1 MKISNLVFLKIPI
14 LGVLFTFLITSNL
27 WATPAPLIPD
37 SGPIV
42 YWLRP
47 VLVSYTYAL
56 AIAATA
62 LLFSDGIFTKFEGK
76 NSNIARSFFLGLSG
90 VSFAA
95 AVFSLAQSLSQPL
108 SLAANL
114 NVIATYGWDVSN
126 VRALLLI
133 SLVALVSFLLLLKPN
148 LDKSGLVAFLSIISL
163 SLPTLLSHGG
173 GISTHNWAIT
183 AGFFHGIF
191 TSLWVTGLVGIGII
205 YLNKSTTEK
214 SKLTALNKFS
224 YIANISVVGL
234 AVSGV
239 VNAATRLNN
248 FNELFTSSY
257 GQIVLIKNVL
267 FALAL
272 ITALRVRSNIK
283 ANISKLLIVEI
294 SILLFIFGVSVAL
307 ASTAF
312 PRTGNAAFNL
322 IESVTGF
329 PEPPKFE
336 WSYALT
342 TFSIEPFT
350 LFIGL
355 FALITYL
362 VGYVKLI
369 SRGDNWPISRV
380 IFWSLGILIAIY
392 VTNTMLGRYAILLFS
407 AHMTVHMI
415 LAMVVPIL
423 LPLAA
428 PLTLAL
434 RVLKP
439 SNDPNLRNLREW
451 IVAIINSKYLK
462 VASHPIIAFFI
473 FAAGTW
479 ALYFSPLLTVLMRSH
494 LGHLFMDAHFVLAG
508 YLFFWLIIG
517 KDPAPRNIPDVLKLG
532 IVFAA
537 AVFHGIFGFI
547 TYSSQ
552 TSLGGGWFS
561 EIKPSWLENPF
572 TDQQLGGGI
581 AWGFGEIPTIIVL
594 LILVYQWAS
603 RDEKQAR
610 RVTEKEIDDYNDY
623 LKSLNK

>member
-1 MKISNLVFLKIPI
+1 MKISNLVFLKIPVI
-14 LGVLFTFLITSNL
+14 GVLLTLLLSSNI
-27 WATPAPLIPD
+27 WTNPAPLIPD

-47 VLVSYTYAL
+47 VLVSYSYAL
-56 AIAATA
+56 AIAAVA
-62 LLFSDGIFTKFEGK
+62 LLFSDGIFTKFEGN
-76 NSNIARSFFLGLSG
+76 NSNIARSFFLALSG
-90 VSFAA
+90 ISFAA

-133 SLVALVSFLLLLKPN
+133 SLVAFVSFLLLLKPSV
-148 LDKSGLVAFLSIISL
+148 DKSGLVAFLAIISL

-173 GISTHNWAIT
+173 GISTHTWAIA

-191 TSLWVTGLVGIGII
+191 TSLWISALVGFGII
-205 YLNKSTTEK
+205 YLNKSVTK
-214 SKLTALNKFS
+214 NYQSIALSKYQFF
-224 YIANISVVGL
+224 ANISVAGL
-234 AVSGV
+234 LISGV

-257 GQIVLIKNVL
+257 GQIIIVKNVL
-267 FALAL
+267 LILAL
-272 ITALRVRSNIK
+272 VTALRIRTRLK
-283 ANISKLLIVEI
+283 TDISRLLILEI
-294 SILLFIFGVSVAL
+294 SIILFIFGVSVAL
-307 ASTAF
+307 SSTAF

-342 TFSIEPFT
+342 TISVEPFT
-350 LFIGL
+350 LFIG
-355 FALITYL
+355 FIALITYW
-362 VGYVKLI
+362 VGYLKLI
-369 SRGDNWPISRV
+369 NRGDKWPISRV
-380 IFWSLGILIAIY
+380 IFWSLGIILAIY
-392 VTNTMLGRYAILLFS
+392 VTNTMLGRYAILMFS

-439 SNDPNLRNLREW
+439 TNDPNVRNLREW

-462 VASHPIIAFFI
+462 VTSHPIIAFFI

-561 EIKPSWLENPF
+561 EIKPSWLEN
-572 TDQQLGGGI
+572 TISDQQLGGGI

-603 RDEKQAR
+603 RDEKLAK
-610 RVTEKEIDDYNDY
+610 RVTDKEIDDYNEY
-623 LKSLNK
+623 LKSLNR

>member
-1 MKISNLVFLKIPI
+1 MKISNLVFLKIPV
-14 LGVLFTFLITSNL
+14 LGVVLTLLITSNI
-27 WATPAPLIPD
+27 WQSPAPLIPD

-47 VLVSYTYAL
+47 ILVSYTYAL
-56 AIAATA
+56 AIAAIA

-76 NSNIARSFFLGLSG
+76 NSHTAKNVFLALSG
-90 VSFAA
+90 ISFAA

-114 NVIATYGWDVSN
+114 EVISTYGWDVSN
-126 VRALLLI
+126 VRALLLV
-133 SLVALVSFLLLLKPN
+133 SLVALFSFLLLIKPS
-148 LDKSGLVAFLSIISL
+148 LDKSGLVTFISIISL

-173 GISTHNWAIT
+173 GISTHNWAIA

-191 TSLWVTGLVGIGII
+191 TSLWISGLLGIGII
-205 YLNKSTTEK
+205 YFNKLI
-214 SKLTALNKFS
+214 SKDNKLIALTKFS
-224 YIANISVVGL
+224 HIANISVIGL
-234 AVSGV
+234 FISGI
-239 VNAATRLNN
+239 VNAATRLNS
-248 FNELFTSSY
+248 FNELISSNY
-257 GQIVLIKNVL
+257 GQIILLKNVL

-272 ITALRVRSNIK
+272 ITALKIRTKIK
-283 ANISKLLIVEI
+283 SNISKLLLTEV

-322 IESVTGF
+322 IESVTGL
-329 PEPPKFE
+329 PEPQKFE

-350 LFIGL
+350 LFVGL
-355 FALITYL
+355 IALITYL
-362 VGYVKLI
+362 VGYIKLI
-369 SRGDNWPISRV
+369 KRGDKWPLSRV
-380 IFWSLGILIAIY
+380 IFWSLGILLAIY
-392 VTNTMLGRYAILLFS
+392 VTNTMLGRYAILMFS

-439 SNDPNLRNLREW
+439 SSDPDLRNLREW
-451 IVAIINSKYLK
+451 IVALINSNYLK
-462 VASHPIIAFFI
+462 IASHPIIAFFI

-561 EIKPSWLENPF
+561 EIKPSWLENPIA
-572 TDQQLGGGI
+572 DQQLGGGI

-603 RDEKQAR
+603 RDEKQAK
-610 RVTEKEIDDYNDY
+610 RVTAKEIDDYNEY
-623 LKSLNK
+623 LKSLNR

>member
-1 MKISNLVFLKIPI
+1 MKISNLVFLKIPV
-14 LGVLFTFLITSNL
+14 LGVIFTLLITSNI
-27 WATPAPLIPD
+27 WQSPAPLIPD

-47 VLVSYTYAL
+47 ILVSYTYAL
-56 AIAATA
+56 AIAAIA

-76 NSNIARSFFLGLSG
+76 NSHTAKNVFLALSG
-90 VSFAA
+90 ISFAA

-114 NVIATYGWDVSN
+114 EVISTYGWDVSN
-126 VRALLLI
+126 VRALLLV
-133 SLVALVSFLLLLKPN
+133 SLVALFSFLLLIKPS
-148 LDKSGLVAFLSIISL
+148 LDKSGLVTFISIISL

-173 GISTHNWAIT
+173 GISTHNWAIA

-191 TSLWVTGLVGIGII
+191 TSLWISGLLGIGII
-205 YLNKSTTEK
+205 YFN
-214 SKLTALNKFS
+214 KLTSKDNKLIALTKFS
-224 YIANISVVGL
+224 HIANISVIGL
-234 AVSGV
+234 FISGI
-239 VNAATRLNN
+239 VNAATRLNS
-248 FNELFTSSY
+248 FNELISSNY
-257 GQIVLIKNVL
+257 GQIILLKNVL

-272 ITALRVRSNIK
+272 ITALKIRTKIK
-283 ANISKLLIVEI
+283 SNISKLLVTEV

-322 IESVTGF
+322 IESVTGL
-329 PEPPKFE
+329 PEPQKFE

-350 LFIGL
+350 LFVGL
-355 FALITYL
+355 IALITYL
-362 VGYVKLI
+362 VGYIKLI
-369 SRGDNWPISRV
+369 KRGDKWPLSRV
-380 IFWSLGILIAIY
+380 IFWSLGILLAIY
-392 VTNTMLGRYAILLFS
+392 VTNTMLGRYAILVFS

-428 PLTLAL
+428 PLTLVL

-439 SNDPNLRNLREW
+439 SSDPDLRNLREW
-451 IVAIINSKYLK
+451 IVALINSNYLK
-462 VASHPIIAFFI
+462 IASHPIIAFFI

-561 EIKPSWLENPF
+561 EIKPNWLENPIA
-572 TDQQLGGGI
+572 DQQLGGGI

-603 RDEKQAR
+603 RDEKQAK
-610 RVTEKEIDDYNDY
+610 RVTAKEIDDYNEY
-623 LKSLNK
+623 LKSLNR

>member
-1 MKISNLVFLKIPI
+1 MKISNLVFLKIPV
-14 LGVLFTFLITSNL
+14 LGVVLTLLITSNI
-27 WATPAPLIPD
+27 WQSPAPLIPD

-47 VLVSYTYAL
+47 ILVSYTYAL
-56 AIAATA
+56 AIAAIA

-76 NSNIARSFFLGLSG
+76 NSHTAKNVFLALSG
-90 VSFAA
+90 ISFAA

-114 NVIATYGWDVSN
+114 EVISTYGWDVSN
-126 VRALLLI
+126 VRALLLV
-133 SLVALVSFLLLLKPN
+133 SLVALFSFLLLIKPS
-148 LDKSGLVAFLSIISL
+148 LDKSGLVTFISIISL

-173 GISTHNWAIT
+173 GISTHNWAIA

-191 TSLWVTGLVGIGII
+191 TSLWISGLLGIGII
-205 YLNKSTTEK
+205 YFNKLI
-214 SKLTALNKFS
+214 SKDNKLIALTKFS
-224 YIANISVVGL
+224 HIANISVIGL
-234 AVSGV
+234 FISGI
-239 VNAATRLNN
+239 VNVATRLNSL
-248 FNELFTSSY
+248 NELISSNY
-257 GQIVLIKNVL
+257 GQIILLKNVL

-272 ITALRVRSNIK
+272 ITALKIRTKIK
-283 ANISKLLIVEI
+283 SNISKLLVTEV

-322 IESVTGF
+322 IESVTGL
-329 PEPPKFE
+329 PEPQKFE

-350 LFIGL
+350 LFVGL
-355 FALITYL
+355 IALITYL
-362 VGYVKLI
+362 VGYIKLI
-369 SRGDNWPISRV
+369 KRGDKWPLSRV
-380 IFWSLGILIAIY
+380 IFWSLGILLAIY
-392 VTNTMLGRYAILLFS
+392 VTNTMLGRYAILMFS

-439 SNDPNLRNLREW
+439 SSDSDLRNLREW
-451 IVAIINSKYLK
+451 IVALINSNYLK
-462 VASHPIIAFFI
+462 IASHPIIAFFI

-561 EIKPSWLENPF
+561 EIKPSWLENPIA
-572 TDQQLGGGI
+572 DQQLGGGI

-603 RDEKQAR
+603 RDEKQAK
-610 RVTEKEIDDYNDY
+610 RVTAKEIDDYNEY
-623 LKSLNK
+623 LKSLNR

>member
-1 MKISNLVFLKIPI
+1 MKISNLVFLKIPV
-14 LGVLFTFLITSNL
+14 LGVVFTLLITSNI
-27 WATPAPLIPD
+27 WQSPAPLIPD

-47 VLVSYTYAL
+47 ILVSYTYAL
-56 AIAATA
+56 AIAAIA

-76 NSNIARSFFLGLSG
+76 NSHLARNVFLALSG
-90 VSFAA
+90 ISFAA

-114 NVIATYGWDVSN
+114 EVISTYGWDVSN

-133 SLVALVSFLLLLKPN
+133 SLVALFSFLLLIKPSI
-148 LDKSGLVAFLSIISL
+148 DKSGIVTFISIISL

-173 GISTHNWAIT
+173 GISTHNWAIA

-191 TSLWVTGLVGIGII
+191 TCLWISGLLGIVII
-205 YLNKSTTEK
+205 YFNKLISEK
-214 SKLTALNKFS
+214 SKLIAITKFS

-234 AVSGV
+234 FISGI
-239 VNAATRLNN
+239 VNAATRLNS
-248 FNELFTSSY
+248 FNDLISSNY
-257 GQIVLIKNVL
+257 GQIILIKNVL
-267 FALAL
+267 FAIAL
-272 ITALRVRSNIK
+272 ITALKIRSQIK
-283 ANISKLLIVEI
+283 SNISKLLVTEV

-312 PRTGNAAFNL
+312 PKTGNAAFNL
-322 IESVTGF
+322 IESVTGL
-329 PEPPKFE
+329 PEPQKFE

-350 LFIGL
+350 LFVGL
-355 FALITYL
+355 IALITYL
-362 VGYVKLI
+362 VGYIKLI
-369 SRGDNWPISRV
+369 KRGDKWPVSRV
-380 IFWSLGILIAIY
+380 IFWSLGILLAIY
-392 VTNTMLGRYAILLFS
+392 VTNTMLGRYAILMFS

-428 PLTLAL
+428 PLTLAI

-439 SNDPNLRNLREW
+439 SSDPDLRNLREW
-451 IVAIINSKYLK
+451 IVALINSNYLK
-462 VASHPIIAFFI
+462 IASHPIIAFFI

-479 ALYFSPLLTVLMRSH
+479 VLYFSPLLTVLMRSH

-561 EIKPSWLENPF
+561 EIKPSWLENPIA
-572 TDQQLGGGI
+572 DQQLGGGI

-603 RDEKQAR
+603 RDEKQAK
-610 RVTEKEIDDYNDY
+610 RVTDKEIDDYNEY
-623 LKSLNK
+623 LKSLNR